1 MLGAGCCRG
10 QKGALPLG
18 ARVTGNWTALC
29 KSSKYFSALSYPS
42 SPAPLDVMSGLLRM
56 ATVYGSTSS
65 AHWLPS
71 VSCLSLYL
79 HNKEISYNRL
89 GVFKGRCI
97 PYSEILTNAFTGI
110 KKKKSPWD
118 LGKINLIFFFFSLCS
133 LGVEL
138 SCIITDSQTNEPRIE
153 WKKIQDGQTTYVYF
167 DNKIQGMILSS
178 SVLLNFSFVHRSWN
192 LSIAEIYPRLTC
204 TCS

>member
-1 MLGAGCCRG
+1 MGRLAVHIGCHLFPAHHCTYTTKKSHIIDSVSLKEG
-10 QKGALPLG
+10 VFPI
-18 ARVTGNWTALC
+18 V
-29 KSSKYFSALSYPS
+29 KSSLM
-42 SPAPLDVMSGLLRM
+42 PLLFFWEKKNHLE
-56 ATVYGSTSS
+56 T
-65 AHWLPS
+65 L
-71 VSCLSLYL
+71 
-79 HNKEISYNRL
+79 ERL
-89 GVFKGRCI
+89 
-97 PYSEILTNAFTGI
+97 IL
-110 KKKKSPWD
+110 
-118 LGKINLIFFFFSLCS
+118 FFFFSLCS

-178 SVLLNFSFVHRSWN
+178 SVLLNFSFVHWSWN